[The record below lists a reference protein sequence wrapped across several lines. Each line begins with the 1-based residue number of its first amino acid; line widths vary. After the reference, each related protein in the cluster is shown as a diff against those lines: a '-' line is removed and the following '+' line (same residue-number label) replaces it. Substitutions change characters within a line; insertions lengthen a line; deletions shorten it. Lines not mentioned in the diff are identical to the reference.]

1 VSLRLIFCKYK
12 NKSQNYSKNILFLQK
27 KAMHVDYDMIM
38 TYSGQEIKLMVLLAE
53 RSDCNRVK
61 ITNKAIS
68 ELLGCTINTIKAK
81 IKKIVANGHLIVH
94 APGNDANEYEL
105 VYLQTGKIAGVKKL
119 AGYQKFDTPL
129 DLMKTPIN
137 IEHPDNF
144 KDKIYKEKNDYI
156 YNKYSSNIKYNSNS
170 NIYLKEKIK
179 NKMTNPNFDESFYT
193 KIGKNQIDALKANDL
208 SSLNDEQIEMLV
220 EFMEHRKLIKKPMTH
235 LAVKRCITNMGKL
248 PVKDVQI
255 LMDKAIMS
263 SWIDWYYP
271 DALPK
276 VKPEDRMKNNAT
288 ELLKEIR
295 GF

>member
-1 VSLRLIFCKYK
+1 
-12 NKSQNYSKNILFLQK
+12 
-27 KAMHVDYDMIM
+27 MHVDYDLIM
-38 TYSGQEIKLMVLLAE
+38 TYSGHEIKLMVLLAE

-61 ITNKAIS
+61 IANKALTN
-68 ELLGCTINTIKAK
+68 LLGCTLNTIKAK
-81 IKKIVANGHLIVH
+81 IKKMILNGDLIVH
-94 APGNDANEYEL
+94 ASGNDANEYEL
-105 VYLQTGKIAGVKKL
+105 IYLQNGKIAGVKKL
-119 AGYQKFDTPL
+119 AGYQKIDTRL

-137 IEHPDNF
+137 IEVLDTF
-144 KDKIYKEKNDYI
+144 KDNIYKEKNDYI
-156 YNKYSSNIKYNSNS
+156 YKYSSNVKYNN
-170 NIYLKEKIK
+170 NIYLKEKIE

-193 KIGKNQIDALKANDL
+193 KIGKNQIEALKANDL
-208 SSLNDEQIEMLV
+208 SSLNAEQIEMLV

-248 PVKDVQI
+248 PVKDLRF

>member
-1 VSLRLIFCKYK
+1 
-12 NKSQNYSKNILFLQK
+12 
-27 KAMHVDYDMIM
+27 MHVDYDLIM
-38 TYSGQEIKLMVLLAE
+38 TYSGDEIKLMVLLAE

-61 ITNKAIS
+61 IANKGLTGLI
-68 ELLGCTINTIKAK
+68 GCTINTIKAK
-81 IKKIVANGHLIVH
+81 IKKMIVNGDLIVH
-94 APGNDANEYEL
+94 ASGNDANEYEL
-105 VYLQTGKIAGVKKL
+105 AFLQTGKIAGIKKL
-119 AGYQKFDTPL
+119 TGYQKIDTPV
-129 DLMKTPIN
+129 DLMETPIN
-137 IEHPDNF
+137 IEVLDTF
-144 KDKIYKEKNDYI
+144 KDNIYKGKNDYI
-156 YNKYSSNIKYNSNS
+156 YKYSSNIKYNSNN

-179 NKMTNPNFDESFYT
+179 NKMTNPSFDESFYA
-193 KIGKNQIDALKANDL
+193 KIGKNQIEALKANDL
-208 SSLNDEQIEMLV
+208 SSLNAEQIEMLV

-248 PVKDVQI
+248 PVKDVRF

>member
-1 VSLRLIFCKYK
+1 
-12 NKSQNYSKNILFLQK
+12 
-27 KAMHVDYDMIM
+27 MHVDYDMIM
-38 TYSGQEIKLMVLLAE
+38 TYSGEEIKLMVLLAE

-68 ELLGCTINTIKAK
+68 QLLGCTINTIKAK

-105 VYLQTGKIAGVKKL
+105 VYLQTGIIAGVKKL
-119 AGYQKFDTPL
+119 TGYQKIDTHL
-129 DLMKTPIN
+129 DLIKTPIN
-137 IEHPDNF
+137 IEQPDTF
-144 KDKIYKEKNDYI
+144 KDEIYKGKSKNYDYI
-156 YNKYSSNIKYNSNS
+156 YKYSSNIKYNSIN
-170 NIYLKEKIK
+170 NNLKEKIK
-179 NKMTNPNFDESFYT
+179 NKMTNPNFNEEIFA

-208 SSLNDEQIEMLV
+208 TSLNAEQIEMLV

-248 PVKDVQI
+248 PVKDVQT

-276 VKPEDRMKNNAT
+276 VKPEDKMKNNAT